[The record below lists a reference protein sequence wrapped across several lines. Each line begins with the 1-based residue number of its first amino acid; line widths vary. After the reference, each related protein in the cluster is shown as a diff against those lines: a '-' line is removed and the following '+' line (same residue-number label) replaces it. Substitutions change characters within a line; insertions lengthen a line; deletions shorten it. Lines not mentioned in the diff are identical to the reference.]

1 MGGDANTVHLVSKRG
16 VETWPTLPKSEV
28 ARRLIAQLAALIRES
43 GA

>member
-1 MGGDANTVHLVSKRG
+1 MGGDANTVHLVSKGR

-28 ARRLIAQLAALIRES
+28 AQRLIAELAALIRES